1 MYGQLRELMELYA
14 ERPFSVVTVMADKKI
29 STVSKAV
36 HSGEITWPAI
46 WDGDEGPIASAWFV
60 TGYPTIYLIDR
71 DGRIKSKGLRD
82 DPLDDEVARMLGIS
96 AESRVKVDKR
106 TRVWDLSLRDRK
118 ISGEELPKLLDG
130 YTELRNLDLSHNP
143 IADDA
148 LIHLQPLKKL
158 ESLRLQHTG
167 ITDKGL
173 QHLKSLPNLKSI
185 LLYLGPGHRTT
196 KLGRREIH
204 EAIPGLRMSFTT
216 H

>member
-1 MYGQLRELMELYA
+1 M
-14 ERPFSVVTVMADKKI
+14 
-29 STVSKAV
+29 
-36 HSGEITWPAI
+36 
-46 WDGDEGPIASAWFV
+46 
-60 TGYPTIYLIDR
+60 
-71 DGRIKSKGLRD
+71 
-82 DPLDDEVARMLGIS
+82 
-96 AESRVKVDKR
+96 
-106 TRVWDLSLRDRK
+106 
-118 ISGEELPKLLDG
+118 
-130 YTELRNLDLSHNP
+130 
-143 IADDA
+143 
-148 LIHLQPLKKL
+148 IHLQPLKKL